1 MTDHTRSEETKH
13 HHHRGKSSER
23 LLDKSSILSNL
34 GIVPGQVVLDAGC
47 GNGYMA
53 KAFGRLTGHAG
64 KVYALDPDPIVINTL
79 KAETPGTNIEAFVGD
94 ITAETELPAGSIDLI
109 YLSTVIHGF
118 SASQMAGFA
127 AEARRLLKLGG
138 KLAVVEFHKKDTP
151 FGPPLDIRVSP
162 EELRG
167 KVDLHPAGLIEAG
180 EYFYLQVFQK

>member
-1 MTDHTRSEETKH
+1 MTDHVGSEETK

-34 GIVPGQVVLDAGC
+34 GIVSGQVVLDAGC

-53 KAFGRLTGHAG
+53 KAFSRLAGHAG

-79 KAETPGTNIEAFVGD
+79 KAETAGTNIETFVGD
-94 ITAETELPAGSIDLI
+94 ITMPTALPAGSVDLI
-109 YLSTVIHGF
+109 YVATVIHGF
-118 SASQMAGFA
+118 SASQMSGFT
-127 AEARRLLKLGG
+127 AEAMRLLKPGG
-138 KLAVVEFHKKDTP
+138 KLAVVEFQKKDTP

-167 KVDLHPAGLIEAG
+167 KVDLHPAGLIEVG